1 MDTNDATVVAVDTS
15 VLINFLCIDRMDLI
29 DFHSH
34 TFVVTDYVAEEVEN
48 HYTDERKRLDAAI
61 QSGVLREERVDA
73 RTLASTTGSSAASR
87 RLGLG
92 ERSAI
97 TLAVSKGWPLAI
109 DDRRATKE
117 ARKISPKLRI
127 LTTQDIVVSMIRENL
142 LSIAKADRIKGI
154 WSARFRFHLQ
164 IGSFADIM

>member
-15 VLINFLCIDRMDLI
+15 ELINFLCIDRMDLI

-48 HYTDERKRLDAAI
+48 HYADERKRLDAVI
-61 QSGVLREERVDA
+61 KSGVLREERVDA
-73 RTLASTTGSSAASR
+73 STLASTSGSSAASR

-97 TLAVSKGWPLAI
+97 TLAVSNGWLLAI

-127 LTTQDIVVSMIRENL
+127 LTTQDLGYVFASWLPRHPDRRE
-142 LSIAKADRIKGI
+142 S
-154 WSARFRFHLQ
+154 
-164 IGSFADIM
+164 